1 MIVELISGSKQ
12 LTVMMEESDLIKL
25 ISLIAK
31 ENVNFWFFI

>member
-12 LTVMMEESDLIKL
+12 LTVMMEEPDLTKL